1 MLRLRIATY
10 NIAWFAKLFDRDNRL
25 IEDGELSAVR
35 GVTRR
40 RQAEAI
46 AQVIERLD
54 ADCIAV
60 IEAPNSG
67 HRQSCVAE
75 LEHFAARFGLR
86 QRAAL
91 IGFENPTEQ
100 EIALLFD
107 PDRVSAEH
115 APMGEVLSRSQ
126 AKAIQGENGLPWGA
140 PRFDSVY
147 PADVDGSGR
156 IVLHEFSK
164 PPLEALVSDRL
175 TGLTLRLIAVHLKSK
190 APNASGSLEKLTRI
204 AIENRVKQYAQAAWL
219 RDRLTAHIEAGDPVV
234 ALGDFNDGPGYDPFE
249 RASGRSSVELV
260 MGAGVPPALRMVNPV
275 AVEGNG
281 AATALFQNEANGGP
295 VDALIDFIMLS
306 PDLAASTRPAWRIWH
321 PGKDPECA
329 GDVGLRAALL
339 DASDHFPVTVDLLAP
354 QASP

>member
-1 MLRLRIATY
+1 MPRLRLATY
-10 NIAWFAKLFDRDNRL
+10 NVAWFAKLFDRGNMLVLDD
-25 IEDGELSAVR
+25 EWSALR

-46 AQVIERLD
+46 AEVIARID

-107 PDRVSAEH
+107 PDRIGGEH
-115 APMGEVLSRSQ
+115 APVGEVLSRSQ
-126 AKAIQGENGLPWGA
+126 ARAVEAGNGLPWGA

-147 PADVDGSGR
+147 PADLDGSGR
-156 IVLHEFSK
+156 IVLHEFLK
-164 PPLEALVSDRL
+164 PPLEALVSDRI

-190 APNASGSLEKLTRI
+190 APNASGPPAKLRRI
-204 AIENRVKQYAQAAWL
+204 ALENRAKQYAQAAWL
-219 RDRLTAHIEAGDPVV
+219 RARLAAHIAAGEPVA
-234 ALGDFNDGPGYDPFE
+234 ALGDFNDGPGFDPFE
-249 RASGRSSVELV
+249 RTAGRSSVELV
-260 MGAGVPPALRMVNPV
+260 MGAGEAPALRMVNPV

-281 AATALFQNEANGGP
+281 AATARFQSDRNGRP
-295 VDALIDFIMLS
+295 VDALLDFIMLS
-306 PDLAASTRPAWRIWH
+306 PDLAAAARPDWRIWH
-321 PGKDPECA
+321 PDNDPECA
-329 GDVGLRAALL
+329 ADARLRAALL
-339 DASDHFPVTVDLLAP
+339 DASDHFPVTVDMAVP
-354 QASP
+354 